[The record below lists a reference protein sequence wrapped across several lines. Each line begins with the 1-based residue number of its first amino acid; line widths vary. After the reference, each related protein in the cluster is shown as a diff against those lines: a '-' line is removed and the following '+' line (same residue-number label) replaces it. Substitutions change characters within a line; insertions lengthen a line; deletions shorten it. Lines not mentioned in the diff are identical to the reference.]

1 MARSFF
7 IAAIAAAVLAT
18 NASAQTAE
26 PWTGPDESRRGYLVG
41 HALDNL
47 QTAITEVCFPFILQN
62 AEANTWVRNY
72 RTYISWRP
80 DTGVFQGLTT
90 YQVGGSSATSVGVG
104 DRGNGRECTLEP
116 DNRMDPAEALAVLRA
131 QIARMPFEMRE
142 AAHVFPP
149 GNYAQRI
156 VLCAPA
162 DGPQVVMIASVN
174 ATERPRNAPAL
185 IASFAIVPSRDSR
198 CDTPAN

>member
-1 MARSFF
+1 MARSVF
-7 IAAIAAAVLAT
+7 IAAIAAAFLAAS
-18 NASAQTAE
+18 ASAQTNV
-26 PWTGPDESRRGYLVG
+26 WTGPDESRRGHLVG
-41 HALDNL
+41 HALDNM
-47 QTAITEVCFPFILQN
+47 QTAITEICFPFILQGAEPN
-62 AEANTWVRNY
+62 AWTRNQ
-72 RTYISWRP
+72 RAGVVWRP

-116 DNRMDPAEALAVLRA
+116 DNRVDSGEALALLRA
-131 QIARMPFEMRE
+131 QIARIPFEMRE
-142 AAHVFPP
+142 AAHIFPP

-174 ATERPRNAPAL
+174 AADRPRNAPAL
-185 IASFAIVPSRDSR
+185 IASFAIMPSRDSR
-198 CDTPAN
+198 CDAPAS